1 MTSFPYDG
9 VLSALFVLVLV
20 STVFII
26 KNKDIPSLFSNYAV
40 QSLLISVIAIILF
53 FKENKITLL
62 ILSILTLI
70 TRVLIIPYV
79 INKIQKLMKIQR
91 DVTFR
96 YLTPVG
102 SMIISILLIIIIYYS
117 FSKFAADL
125 SLSGVS
131 YLGTTI
137 GISLAFLG
145 MLIIFSRKKAITK
158 IVGYLV
164 MENGV
169 LMFSLFFSELPMI
182 VEILIILDLIM
193 LILLAAILA
202 FGIDST
208 LEQFHEKINVLPKWL
223 KDE

>member
-1 MTSFPYDG
+1 MIHLPFDG

-20 STVFII
+20 TTVFII
-26 KNKDIPSLFSNYAV
+26 KNKDILSLFTFYAL
-40 QSLLISVIAIILF
+40 QSLLISFIAFILF
-53 FKENKITLL
+53 IREMAVTLL
-62 ILSILTLI
+62 VLSILTFI
-70 TRVLIIPYV
+70 TRVLVIPYV
-79 INKIQKLMKIQR
+79 INKIQKLMKVER

-102 SMIISILLIIIIYYS
+102 SMIVSILLIVIIYYS
-117 FSKFAADL
+117 FHKFAADI
-125 SLSGVS
+125 SLEGVS
-131 YLGTTI
+131 YLGATI
-137 GISLAFLG
+137 GISLSFMG

-169 LMFSLFFSELPMI
+169 LLFSLFFSELPMI

-193 LILLAAILA
+193 LILIVTILA

-208 LEQFHEKINVLPKWL
+208 LEQFHEKINLLPKWL

>member
-1 MTSFPYDG
+1 MTQFPYDG
-9 VLSALFVLVLV
+9 VLSALFILALV

-26 KNKDIPSLFSNYAV
+26 KNKDIPSLFSYYAL
-40 QSLLISVIAIILF
+40 QSLLIAVIAIILF
-53 FKENKITLL
+53 FKESKITLL
-62 ILSILTLI
+62 VLSILTFV

-79 INKIQKLMKIQR
+79 INRIQKVMKMKR
-91 DVTFR
+91 DVVFH

-102 SMIISILLIIIIYYS
+102 SMIASILLIIIIYYS

-125 SLSGVS
+125 SIAGVS
-131 YLGTTI
+131 YLGATL
-137 GISLAFLG
+137 GISLTFMG

-169 LMFSLFFSELPMI
+169 LLFSLFFSELPMI
-182 VEILIILDLIM
+182 VEVLIILDLIM
-193 LILLAAILA
+193 LILLATILA

-208 LEQFHEKINVLPKWL
+208 LEQFHDKINLIPKWF